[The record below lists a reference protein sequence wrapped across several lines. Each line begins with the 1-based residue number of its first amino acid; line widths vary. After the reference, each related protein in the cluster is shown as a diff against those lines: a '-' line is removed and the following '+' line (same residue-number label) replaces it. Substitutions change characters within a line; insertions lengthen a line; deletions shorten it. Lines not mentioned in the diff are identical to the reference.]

1 MEFSSPDIDIW
12 YHFMHHSVPEKS
24 TWDPWIYYLQ
34 EILFLE
40 KQVEKAGYHMMP
52 NMMLEHLCGQ
62 ANLILDGNVG
72 GQPR

>member
-1 MEFSSPDIDIW
+1 MGFSSPDIDIC

-40 KQVEKAGYHMMP
+40 KQVEKAGYPMMP
-52 NMMLEHLCGQ
+52 NMMLD
-62 ANLILDGNVG
+62 ISVG
-72 GQPR
+72 K